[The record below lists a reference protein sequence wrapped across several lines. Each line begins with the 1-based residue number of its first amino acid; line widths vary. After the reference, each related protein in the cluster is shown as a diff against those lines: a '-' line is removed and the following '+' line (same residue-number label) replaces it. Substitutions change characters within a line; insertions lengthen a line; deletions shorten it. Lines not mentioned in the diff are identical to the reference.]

1 MPMKFRIIC
10 RNCKGAAR
18 FDEID
23 GLYARIWCSSCG
35 VDVRGKRA
43 DRMMRYEIF
52 CHDRS
57 PGMDHAQTHL
67 ELIPPVW
74 EFYLSERQE

>member
-1 MPMKFRIIC
+1 MNFRIIC
-10 RNCKGAAR
+10 RNCKGTAQ

-23 GLYARIWCSSCG
+23 GFYARIWCSSCG

-52 CHDRS
+52 CHARS
-57 PGMDHAQTHL
+57 PVMDHAQPHL
-67 ELIPPVW
+67 ELIPPTW
-74 EFYLSERQE
+74 EFYLSKLQE